1 MDITAY
7 LAEIEHAAREVI
19 SLVWTEHR
27 QVEEL
32 RVLVNRLTREME
44 DGYRRA
50 EAWSDSDD
58 PDDVMLGVGIHWETY
73 FGADKQ
79 RYGAQGELDLAAAR
93 LAAREFSRASM
104 AGSLLQ
110 YAKQGISIAHRELAA
125 CPDGRP
131 IGRQPLKQVVWQGR
145 NQALHWEDGNPHP
158 PVRHCFDMLAADFDQ
173 AFTGYTARNL
183 AFELVRLLGWESDEA
198 FAKDLQSLAY

>member
-7 LAEIEHAAREVI
+7 LAEIEHAAREAI
-19 SLVWTEHR
+19 ALVWAEHR
-27 QVEEL
+27 EVEEL
-32 RVLVNRLTREME
+32 RGLVDRLTHEME

-50 EAWSDSDD
+50 AAWSDSDD
-58 PDDVMLGVGIHWETY
+58 PDDVMLGAGIHWETY

-79 RYGAQGELDLAAAR
+79 RHGAQGELDIAADR

-110 YAKQGISIAHRELAA
+110 YAKQGISITHGELAA
-125 CPDGRP
+125 CPEGRL
-131 IGRQPLKQVVWQGR
+131 IGRQPLKQVIWQGR

-158 PVRHCFDMLAADFDQ
+158 PVKRCFDMLAADFDQ
-173 AFTGYTARNL
+173 AFTGYAARNL
-183 AFELVRLLGWESDEA
+183 AFEVVRLLGWESYE
-198 FAKDLQSLAY
+198 FFYSDLRSLA